1 MITKEKKYI
10 SPEEYLK
17 LERASE
23 IKHEYFNGEI
33 FAMSGASLKHNIIT
47 SNLLIDLGNK
57 LKNSECIP
65 FGSDMRVYVSENG
78 LYTYPDLS
86 VFCGEIKLQDDE
98 QDTALFPKVIIE
110 VLSKATQDYDRGGKF
125 KLCREIA
132 TLEDYVLV
140 SQDSVSV
147 EHYHKQS
154 DGRWI
159 LEEIN
164 DFVSKIKLNSIK
176 AEIELKEIYSNIK
189 F

>member
-1 MITKEKKYI
+1 
-10 SPEEYLK
+10 
-17 LERASE
+17 
-23 IKHEYFNGEI
+23 
-33 FAMSGASLKHNIIT
+33 
-47 SNLLIDLGNK
+47 
-57 LKNSECIP
+57 
-65 FGSDMRVYVSENG
+65 MRVYVSENG

-125 KLCREIA
+125 KLFREIA

-140 SQDSVSV
+140 SQDVVSV

-164 DFVSKIKLNSIK
+164 DVAKKLKLNSIK
-176 AEIELKEIYSNIK
+176 VEIELKEIYSNIK

>member
-1 MITKEKKYI
+1 MTTKDKNYI

-17 LERASE
+17 IERASE

-47 SNLLIDLGNK
+47 ANLLIDLGNK

-78 LYTYPDLS
+78 LYLILTYL
-86 VFCGEIKLQDDE
+86 FLREIKLQDDE